1 MDPVKIYIIDDHHL
15 FIEGLYALLSEEE
28 CLEIT
33 GCSTDPN
40 DFLENL
46 NQIEADVFLVDIN
59 MPEMTGIALSKL
71 IINKRPEARILALT
85 MYNDYRHIEKM
96 IKSGALGYS
105 LKSDNIK
112 ELIKAIKSVARGK
125 KFISESIQETVVS
138 KIGTIHRIEET
149 EDIRRSSLTKR
160 EVEILMLII
169 KEFSNKKIAEKLFIS
184 ERTVETHRKN
194 IFAKTNTNSAISL
207 LKHCIKEGIIHV

>member
-15 FIEGLYALLSEEE
+15 FIEGLYALLSDEK
-28 CLEIT
+28 CLKII
-33 GCSTDPN
+33 GYSMDPN
-40 DFLENL
+40 NFLDNL

-71 IINKRPEARILALT
+71 IMDKKPEARILALT

-112 ELIKAIKSVARGK
+112 ELVKAIKSVARGK

-138 KIGTIHRIEET
+138 KIGNIHRIEEA
-149 EDIRRSSLTKR
+149 EDIRKSSLTKR
-160 EVEILMLII
+160 EVEILMLIT
-169 KEFSNKKIAEKLFIS
+169 KEFSNKQIAEKLFIS

-194 IFAKTNTNSAISL
+194 IFAKTNTNSAMSL
-207 LKHCIKEGIIHV
+207 LKHCIKEGIIQV